1 MVLDWFSGALIVI
14 GLILFGVELIHPGA
28 LLLVPGSIVLMAG
41 VLYLFFPP
49 SFIYG
54 TPYGALAILI
64 AAIVGAL
71 VQIPFYRWVAPNH
84 RPMTTT
90 SSGFTGEFGVVIS
103 PIEPNTMRG
112 KVQIGSEVWTAKS
125 DRLIPNGTRVKVVSG
140 EGVSLRV
147 IPADDAAA

>member
-1 MVLDWFSGALIVI
+1 MALDFFGAALIVI
-14 GLILFGVELIHPGA
+14 GLVLFGVELIHPGA

-41 VLYLFFPP
+41 ILYIFFPATLLQ
-49 SFIYG
+49 
-54 TPYGALAILI
+54 TPYGALAILL

-90 SSGFTGEFGVVIS
+90 SGGFNGEVGVVVS
-103 PIEPNTMRG
+103 PIVPNTLRG
-112 KVQIGSEVWTAKS
+112 KVRIRTEVWSAQSDTA
-125 DRLIPNGTRVKVVSG
+125 IPAGAHVKVVSG

-147 IPADDAAA
+147 VPMEEAPA